1 MHNLTLENC
10 VVQSITQ
17 VSVDKALEVIKSSR
31 ELALT
36 FERRG
41 FRDII
46 VRASKAGD
54 LQAIRR

>member
-1 MHNLTLENC
+1 M
-10 VVQSITQ
+10 VQSITK
-17 VSVDKALEVIKSSR
+17 VSVDKALEVIKCSP

-41 FRDII
+41 FREII

-54 LQAIRR
+54 LPAVGR

>member
-1 MHNLTLENC
+1 M
-10 VVQSITQ
+10 VQSITQ
-17 VSVDKALEVIKSSR
+17 VSVDKALDVIKSSR

-54 LQAIRR
+54 LPAIRR